1 MDETFVV
8 LPDGR
13 YAIGRDRK
21 LHVDLL
27 EDNFDVKVETFMH
40 PDDARHIRGLFQSGA
55 WFIITFHEINPEE
68 ASALLQIFDEI
79 NITDQDNVHVE
90 SRELDMDNS
99 IGEFKKYLRNI
110 INFDTDT
117 PRNDSEQMNLF
128 GGKGTRKSPEALR
141 INPHASQSKIGSAVW
156 PQYAID
162 TFVILPDGR
171 YAVDDNGE
179 YHSVL
184 MLDEFGIGTQL
195 IMSPDDPRHIRG
207 FFENGS
213 WKIYGYSNLNSDE
226 ASALLEIFENSQF
239 SDHHSVEGEI
249 GDFEFDYTVGEFKE
263 YLKTLGESSQMEV
276 NSWWKGAEGNIEERW
291 EEAYDMGYQEAI
303 SNGDPTMFPGDFST
317 GYEYDGYMAGF
328 NEGQYYREE
337 QEKNPDTPTASSVRS
352 YEEAYE
358 LGWEEGLASLHLG
371 EPHPIYELDDF
382 PTQSYYFYSGYMRGL
397 DEAYYGVNDDEDEE
411 PDDKDMSSPNILN
424 GDDFTGIDRFV
435 VIPDGRY
442 AVTANDLHNELMR
455 DEFGIETSLL
465 MSPDD
470 PPHLRGV
477 KYDGDWAI
485 MSFDPLTPQQAQSTA
500 KILEGIGIPPEETIT
515 VSIVDDDEY
524 MTVEEFRSNYVNTTK
539 EGKMNW
545 WKSAEGIPIKSKAQQ
560 IEQAVADGSMDVE
573 NARNQLMN
581 LLSYASD
588 FDYAPIVESIKNLNN
603 AVPVQPSLFAKQAA
617 DAGDTADYLIEQVQS
632 GVLSSDQARQEIQNQ
647 MGIIDDE
654 NEIFELRSKLL
665 VLDQVAQASP
675 MENPQVMQQQQEI
688 AQQNMP
694 PQPDMMPRQAGQAWW
709 KDADHDEPH
718 MVREVAWEKG
728 YNEGKENAIMN
739 RYNMPSLVDSEW
751 KEIYGEE
758 SYKNLYNEYLE
769 GLEYGFESGGGESRF
784 TRNQDEIDDLNKIL
798 DYSNQKEI
806 DDLNDL
812 LKNSWWK
819 GAAPPHLDP
828 NDNGTFDLRMD
839 PGDDPND
846 WTPQDKNFRVGD
858 EVLHIPTGQGG
869 HIEETLDV
877 DRYSVMLDDGDIVE
891 ATADDLQHEDNDS
904 PGETHF
910 DNDQS
915 RFIGDDPEA
924 QNFEDPTFATGEYI
938 DDHIAQ
944 LQVGDKVRVCLI
956 EEGQEL
962 FCNMMGTVTD
972 VRGDHYEVEVEG
984 NTDTFPRNAIEL
996 MPTNYNPHYGG
1007 NKTGWWVGAGQY
1019 APPNTT
1025 EPDGTQNEHDEI
1037 VDEVLDDPGDAEGQY
1052 EQRITLPWL
1061 EENFPQEK
1069 LVNNLL
1075 YAYENSTE
1083 EDRTE
1088 GIEWYN
1094 SVHEQAQ
1101 QFADTYGYGFEQ
1113 VCAVFAALSPNLYW
1127 DTNFVQAIAFIEAHA
1142 NGTANSWE
1150 EVRIWTPYSYEGKP
1164 CGYGKN
1170 NTKAWQILETG
1181 DTGLV
1186 KGEKVESFFH
1196 NFVNGPNDPDTRA
1209 TVDIWATR
1217 VAFLDP
1223 LVKPNIAED
1232 GSYQYLEKAY
1242 NTAAEQVG
1250 LTAKQFQAVV
1260 WVYYKKLHGR
1270 NRGPVDYVDR
1280 YRDYISTPFKERGA
1294 PDPSQLRE
1302 RPEDRERREKGEKSM
1317 EESYEA
1323 QRKNLEKE
1331 RKRVDRGRRLNPP
1344 NQVSK
1349 PVNTLDRARRTR
1361 DKDNIQDYLKRRES
1375 KIWWKGYDADWW
1387 NL

>member
-13 YAIGRDRK
+13 YAIGRDRE

-27 EDNFDVKVETFMH
+27 EDNFDVKVETFMNEGD
-40 PDDARHIRGLFQSGA
+40 PRHIRGLFQSGS
-55 WFIITFHEINPEE
+55 WFIMTFYEINPEE

-79 NITDQDNVHVE
+79 NITDQDNVSVE
-90 SRELDMDNS
+90 SRELDMDDS

-110 INFDTDT
+110 INSDTDT
-117 PRNDSEQMNLF
+117 PRTDSEQMNLF
-128 GGKGTRKSPEALR
+128 GGKGTRNSPEALR
-141 INPHASQSKIGSAVW
+141 INPHASQSKSMWWKGAVEE
-156 PQYAID
+156 D
-162 TFVILPDGR
+162 PDGR
-171 YAVDDNGE
+171 GDEYGSYEDPVNHQAVLDQNAGENLQDLPGPVNVPGQGRLQFNAHGEIQNMAQDYMNQTGMEYNPPRDYVSVNPDNAAMIAQEYENMPHAPEDPNVQAAYNALAQETLDQYNHIVENGYNFEFYPVGSDPYPNSPREAVLDLHNNNRMYVYPTEDGFGSGDEEYPNHPLMEDSGLVWNQQQADGSVIQKPVTYNDLFRAVHDFYGHAKEGLGFRADGE
-179 YHSVL
+179 DNAYRQHAAMYSPLAQQALAAETRGQNSWVNYGPHG
-184 MLDEFGIGTQL
+184 ENNQSASTAETVFAPQKAGIMPDWVVDPHIHRQTTASWWKSANDL
-195 IMSPDDPRHIRG
+195 DDPFNEDWGQEEPTREEKWNQRYETTVMNQMEAMERG
-207 FFENGS
+207 DLFDVIMEAGGIQTRDALREEYRGIPNTFKRRDGLP
-213 WKIYGYSNLNSDE
+213 GDE
-226 ASALLEIFENSQF
+226 MA
-239 SDHHSVEGEI
+239 
-249 GDFEFDYTVGEFKE
+249 E
-263 YLKTLGESSQMEV
+263 YLATYYPELGVQDERDLIDMLSGRYRMS
-276 NSWWKGAEGNIEERW
+276 SWWKG
-291 EEAYDMGYQEAI
+291 
-303 SNGDPTMFPGDFST
+303 
-317 GYEYDGYMAGF
+317 
-328 NEGQYYREE
+328 
-337 QEKNPDTPTASSVRS
+337 
-352 YEEAYE
+352 
-358 LGWEEGLASLHLG
+358 
-371 EPHPIYELDDF
+371 
-382 PTQSYYFYSGYMRGL
+382 
-397 DEAYYGVNDDEDEE
+397 
-411 PDDKDMSSPNILN
+411 
-424 GDDFTGIDRFV
+424 
-435 VIPDGRY
+435 
-442 AVTANDLHNELMR
+442 
-455 DEFGIETSLL
+455 
-465 MSPDD
+465 
-470 PPHLRGV
+470 
-477 KYDGDWAI
+477 
-485 MSFDPLTPQQAQSTA
+485 
-500 KILEGIGIPPEETIT
+500 
-515 VSIVDDDEY
+515 
-524 MTVEEFRSNYVNTTK
+524 
-539 EGKMNW
+539 
-545 WKSAEGIPIKSKAQQ
+545 AEGIPIKSKAQQ

-573 NARNQLMN
+573 DARNQLMS

-694 PQPDMMPRQAGQAWW
+694 PQPDMMPRQAGQVWW
-709 KDADHDEPH
+709 NGIKQ
-718 MVREVAWEKG
+718 
-728 YNEGKENAIMN
+728 
-739 RYNMPSLVDSEW
+739 S
-751 KEIYGEE
+751 
-758 SYKNLYNEYLE
+758 
-769 GLEYGFESGGGESRF
+769 
-784 TRNQDEIDDLNKIL
+784 
-798 DYSNQKEI
+798 
-806 DDLNDL
+806 
-812 LKNSWWK
+812 
-819 GAAPPHLDP
+819 APPHLDP

-858 EVLHIPTGQGG
+858 EVIHTPTGQGG

-891 ATADDLQHEDNDS
+891 ATTDELQHEDNDS
-904 PGETHF
+904 PAETHF

-915 RFIGDDPEA
+915 RFLGDDPEA

-1317 EESYEA
+1317 EESYET